1 MNKKKLLALLLALGL
16 ILSLAAGCASTPAPA
31 DSTPESSAAESVPA
45 ESAPVLTTA
54 VIAGPTGIG
63 AVGLMAQ
70 NDAKTSVNQY
80 SFTLCTS
87 PQEAASKLTNGDVLF
102 ASVPTNLAASL
113 YAKTSGKVRMLAIN
127 TGSVLSLLENGD
139 TIHSVADLKG
149 KTIYS
154 TGQGANPEYLLRY
167 LLTKNGL
174 DPDKDVKLEFLTEN
188 TELATLLVSNKAQV
202 ALVPQPVATMVQIK
216 NTALRKALDVGE
228 EWAKIAPDSQPLMGC
243 VIALADTVEKYPQ
256 TVAAF
261 LKEYKASVEAATA
274 DVEKT
279 AGYCETYGIIEKA
292 ALAKAA
298 IPQCA
303 LTYIDGAD
311 MKKAI
316 GGYFDMLFAADPKSV
331 GGAVPGD
338 DFYYV
343 AE

>member
-1 MNKKKLLALLLALGL
+1 MNKKKFGCLLLVFGL
-16 ILSLAAGCASTPAPA
+16 VVGLAGCVSRPDSAESTP
-31 DSTPESSAAESVPA
+31 DVSSAESVP
-45 ESAPVLTTA
+45 EENAPVLTTA

-63 AVGLMAQ
+63 AVGLMAANEAQ
-70 NDAKTSVNQY
+70 TSVNRY
-80 SFTLCTS
+80 AFTLCTS
-87 PQEAASKLTNGDVLF
+87 PQEASAKLTNGDVLL
-102 ASVPTNLAASL
+102 ASVPTNLAAAL

-139 TIHSVADLKG
+139 TVHSVADLKG

-167 LLTKNGL
+167 LLTENGL
-174 DPDKDVKLEFLTEN
+174 DPDKEVKLEFLTEN
-188 TELATLLVSNKAQV
+188 TELATLLVGGKAQV

-228 EWAKIAPDSQPLMGC
+228 EWAKIAPTSQPLMGC

-256 TVAAF
+256 TIAAF
-261 LKEYKASVEAATA
+261 LNEYRASIEAAAA

-303 LTYIDGAD
+303 LTYIDGED
-311 MKKAI
+311 MQKAI
-316 GGYFDMLFAADPKSV
+316 NGYFEMLYAADPKAV
-331 GGAVPGD
+331 GGAVPD
-338 DFYYV
+338 DNFYYV
-343 AE
+343 SKP

>member
-1 MNKKKLLALLLALGL
+1 M
-16 ILSLAAGCASTPAPA
+16 
-31 DSTPESSAAESVPA
+31 
-45 ESAPVLTTA
+45 
-54 VIAGPTGIG
+54 
-63 AVGLMAQ
+63 
-70 NDAKTSVNQY
+70 
-80 SFTLCTS
+80 
-87 PQEAASKLTNGDVLF
+87 
-102 ASVPTNLAASL
+102 
-113 YAKTSGKVRMLAIN
+113 
-127 TGSVLSLLENGD
+127 
-139 TIHSVADLKG
+139 
-149 KTIYS
+149 
-154 TGQGANPEYLLRY
+154 
-167 LLTKNGL
+167 
-174 DPDKDVKLEFLTEN
+174 
-188 TELATLLVSNKAQV
+188 LVSNKAQV

-311 MKKAI
+311 MKKAN